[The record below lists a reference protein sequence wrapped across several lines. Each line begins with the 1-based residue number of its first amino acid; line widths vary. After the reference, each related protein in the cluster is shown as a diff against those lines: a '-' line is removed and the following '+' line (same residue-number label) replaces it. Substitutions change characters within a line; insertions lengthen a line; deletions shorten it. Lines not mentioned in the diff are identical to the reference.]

1 MIETLKKHRD
11 EVSDLCRRY
20 RVERLELFGS
30 AAGEEFDPASS
41 DLDFLVSFQTLSPGE
56 HADAFFG
63 LKEALE
69 ELLGYRVEL
78 VEIAPIKNPYFLKEI
93 EKSRELIYAR

>member
-1 MIETLKKHRD
+1 MIENLKKHRD
-11 EVSDLCRRY
+11 EVADLCRQY
-20 RVERLELFGS
+20 RVARLELFGS
-30 AAGEEFDPASS
+30 ATGEAFDPDSS
-41 DLDFLVSFQTLSPGE
+41 DLDFLVSFQPLSPSE

-63 LKEALE
+63 LNEALE

-93 EKSRELIYAR
+93 AKSRELIYAR